1 MNNKIDLQTI
11 ADELDFD
18 LEDVQML
25 VEVFLSEA
33 NKSLESL
40 KKAID
45 ANNLEDIFRYAH
57 SIKGSAS
64 NLTLQEISN
73 TAKEMEDS
81 ARKNTPFDYKT
92 TFETLKQL
100 IDNIKM

>member
-18 LEDVQML
+18 LEDVEML

-33 NKSLESL
+33 KKNLIDL

-45 ANNLEDIFRYAH
+45 TNNLEDIFRYAH
-57 SIKGSAS
+57 SIKGSAA

-73 TAKEMEDS
+73 TAKKIEDN
-81 ARKNTPFDYKT
+81 ARKNATFDYKAT
-92 TFETLKQL
+92 YEILRQL
-100 IDNIKM
+100 IDNIRI

>member
-33 NKSLESL
+33 KKNLDNL
-40 KKAID
+40 KKAVD
-45 ANNLEDIFRYAH
+45 TNNLEDIFRYAH

-81 ARKNTPFDYKT
+81 ARKNTLFDYKT
-92 TFETLKQL
+92 TFETLKQF

>member
-18 LEDVQML
+18 LEDVEML

-33 NKSLESL
+33 KKNLVNL

-45 ANNLEDIFRYAH
+45 TNNLEDIFRYAH

-73 TAKEMEDS
+73 IAKEMEDN
-81 ARKNTPFDYKT
+81 ARKNATFDYKT
-92 TFETLKQL
+92 ACEILKQL
-100 IDNIKM
+100 IDNIRI